1 MRKVAY
7 AWPSALSLAL
17 VLTGGLAAATDPA
30 ASLIGQPAPPFRL
43 TDVLSRKTMSLED
56 WRGTTIVLHFGAS
69 W

>member
-7 AWPSALSLAL
+7 AWPGALSLGL

-43 TDVLSRKTMSLED
+43 TDVLSGKTMSLED